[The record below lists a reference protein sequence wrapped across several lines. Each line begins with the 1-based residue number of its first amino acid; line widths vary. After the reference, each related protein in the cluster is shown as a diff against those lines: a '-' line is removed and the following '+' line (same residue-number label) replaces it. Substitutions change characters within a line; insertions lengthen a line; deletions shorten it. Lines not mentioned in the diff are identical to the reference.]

1 MLMTSWKTFYQMK
14 PIEYDKQ
21 FKKHLKQ
28 RYAHQPKVLKR
39 LRLHLELFCS
49 GVRREPL
56 NDHPLTGRLKGL
68 RAFSVGGDVRVV
80 YQETKDH
87 YLFLDIGSHN
97 QVY

>member
-1 MLMTSWKTFYQMK
+1 MK
-14 PIEYDKQ
+14 RIEFDKQ
-21 FKKHLKQ
+21 FQKHLKQ
-28 RYAHQPKVLKR
+28 RYTHQPSVLKR
-39 LRLHLELFCS
+39 FKVHLDMFCD

-56 NDHPLTGRLKGL
+56 NDHPLTGKLKGL

-80 YQETKDH
+80 YQETEDH

>member
-1 MLMTSWKTFYQMK
+1 M
-14 PIEYDKQ
+14 
-21 FKKHLKQ
+21 
-28 RYAHQPKVLKR
+28 
-39 LRLHLELFCS
+39 FCD

-56 NDHPLTGRLKGL
+56 NDHPLTGKLKGL

-80 YQETKDH
+80 YQEAENY